1 MVNLIATNVL
11 MGWVFYLKKGSRISL
26 AIVLSEIQRLVNFLK
41 TEYRRKMGIFIIQFM
56 KESGVMGREKGRDLK
71 GLQTVCRSIM
81 AILRGIDPM
90 AKVST

>member
-1 MVNLIATNVL
+1 M
-11 MGWVFYLKKGSRISL
+11 KKGSRISL
-26 AIVLSEIQRLVNFLK
+26 AIVLSEIQRLVNSLK
-41 TEYRRKMGIFIIQFM
+41 TEYRKKMGIFIIQFM

-71 GLQTVCRSIM
+71 GLQTVYQSIM